1 MEQKLEKIANLPFL
15 KSHNFIG
22 FSVLLCLTQF
32 SRWMLGSFRTI
43 GYEMLSGKLID
54 SNFSRVFWP
63 RYAIAISCLISI
75 CCVLILWKKYNSQNQ
90 VIQINLD
97 QNEDDENLNNQL
109 HNKPILNFREVAFGI
124 GTVMLICVLFVLPNL
139 NEGKG
144 NYSPHYQMLCTEI
157 VGEIFMAIFLPIYI
171 MMKKEAMRNF
181 LLNEIQ
187 NYMNIDVE

>member
-1 MEQKLEKIANLPFL
+1 
-15 KSHNFIG
+15 
-22 FSVLLCLTQF
+22 
-32 SRWMLGSFRTI
+32 
-43 GYEMLSGKLID
+43 MLSGKLID
-54 SNFSRVFWP
+54 SNLSRVFWP

-124 GTVMLICVLFVLPNL
+124 GTVMLICVLFVLPNF

-144 NYSPHYQMLCTEI
+144 NYSPHYQMLYTEI